1 MSEEELIR
9 TRLSKHEE
17 ANSGTYPLAS
27 SAGTEISSLLSQF
40 TENTPVS
47 IQPDDLGNTFVTRGR
62 IQTFRKGGSI
72 AFVTMYDSTGS
83 IQLIISKAACQDFQS
98 IRLMDLGDIIEV
110 EGKLCFSKT
119 NEKSLLLLNWRL
131 LTKSHRPMPE
141 KFAGISD
148 TEIKYR
154 QRYLDLLSS
163 EQSRA
168 VFVVRSYALRGIRD
182 YMEREGFLEV
192 ETSTLN
198 TISSGAN
205 AKPFTTHHNALDMD
219 LFLRIA
225 PELYLKRLLVGG
237 MDKVFEIGRN
247 YRNEGLSTRHNPEFT
262 MMEFYEAYGNFP
274 KLIERTSHMLAHVEM
289 YLENNLPKNILPIYL
304 PWKESRTFAFSNAVQ
319 VTMLQ
324 AVHNAA
330 EKLGVKLHITKSGV
344 SYEQLSHHVD
354 RKIDIEE
361 MWAEVAKSK
370 SMGQVICTFFEYMA
384 EPFLTQDYR
393 TADGKYSVPVFI
405 TEYPKDIC
413 PLARAKDSNS
423 SFCDRFELF
432 VDGRELCNAFQE
444 LNDPS
449 EQELRFKEQLADNSK
464 DPMDFDADYVTA
476 LQYGMPPAIG
486 FGIGLDRLFMLLTNA
501 ASIRDVILFPTMK
514 SIQ

>member
-1 MSEEELIR
+1 MSEQDLIH
-9 TRLSKHEE
+9 TRQAKHQE
-17 ANSGTYPLAS
+17 ANNTTYPLAS
-27 SAGTEISSLLSQF
+27 YAVRQISSVLDTFS
-40 TENTPVS
+40 TETVVS
-47 IQPDDLGNTFVTRGR
+47 INPEDLGDTVTICGR
-62 IQTFRKGGSI
+62 VQTFRKGGSI
-72 AFVTMYDSTGS
+72 AFITLYDSTGT
-83 IQLIISKAACQDFQS
+83 IQLILSKASFPDFKNL
-98 IRLMDLGDIIEV
+98 RLIDLGDILEV
-110 EGKLCFSKT
+110 EGKPCLSKT
-119 NEKSLLLLNWRL
+119 NEKSLLVLNSRL

-163 EQSRA
+163 EESRA
-168 VFVVRSYALRGIRD
+168 VFVVRSYAMRAIRD

-262 MMEFYEAYGNFP
+262 MMEFYEAYANFP
-274 KLIERTSHMLAHVEM
+274 KLIERTTHMFTHVEM
-289 YLENNLPKNILPIYL
+289 YLEKHLPQNVLPIYL
-304 PWKESRTFAFSNAVQ
+304 NWKETRTFTFSNSVQ
-319 VTMLQ
+319 ISMLQ

-354 RKIDIEE
+354 RKIDLEE
-361 MWAEVAKSK
+361 MWLEVTKSK

-393 TADGKYSVPVFI
+393 TPDNKYSVPVFI
-405 TEYPKDIC
+405 TDYPKDIC
-413 PLARAKDSNS
+413 PLARAKDNNS

-444 LNDPS
+444 LNDPA
-449 EQELRFKEQLADNSK
+449 EQEFRFKEQLSDNSK
-464 DPMDFDADYVTA
+464 DPMDFDTDYVTA

-501 ASIRDVILFPTMK
+501 SSIRDVILFPTMR
-514 SIQ
+514 